1 MGSVHLVALLVA
13 AGTFAVAAVA
23 KARHRDE
30 FAGSLVALRLV
41 RPGVARPAANAV
53 IAGETALVVLCLWPA
68 TRVAGLALAALA
80 FLGLAGVALRASRG
94 PVAAACRCFGVSGA
108 PLGRPHAVRNAGL
121 AAVALLAAVTSA
133 PSPRTGPLLVAAT
146 AAFVLVAL
154 VVHLD
159 DLTALVRTPGTAT
172 PGTAGRVR

>member
-1 MGSVHLVALLVA
+1 VGSVNLVALLVT

-41 RPGVARPAANAV
+41 RPVVARPVANAV

-68 TRVAGLALAALA
+68 TRVAGLVLATLAL
-80 FLGLAGVALRASRG
+80 LGLAGVALRDARG
-94 PVAAACRCFGVSGA
+94 PAPAACRCFGVSGA
-108 PLGRPHAVRNAGL
+108 PLGRPHAVRNGGL
-121 AAVALLAAVTSA
+121 AGVALLAAATSGPA
-133 PSPRTGPLLVAAT
+133 VRIGPLLVAAT
-146 AAFVLVAL
+146 VAFVLVAL

-159 DLTALVRTPGTAT
+159 DLTALVRTPGTAER
-172 PGTAGRVR
+172 AR